1 MLRGLKNVATWIR
14 ECDEPAFARVL
25 ANYPEIQYWNART
38 QRVPKDFDGLLL
50 SGGEDISQKFLR
62 QPVPDPS
69 LIQDANPARDEWEFP
84 ALAAALKAQLP
95 ILAICRGLQV
105 LNVALGGTLHLDIPR
120 HDDDKFNNVQ
130 PLRYT
135 PEARIRF
142 DRVNSSHHQALDQLG
157 QGLVVEAWHAEDG
170 TIEQAR
176 LENYPYCLAVQYHPE
191 RDPLYRPL
199 FDGFIE
205 QVTREPA
212 WA

>member
-1 MLRGLKNVATWIR
+1 MVRGLKTVATWIR
-14 ECDEPAFARVL
+14 ECDEPAFAQVL

-38 QRVPKDFDGLLL
+38 QEVPKNIDGLLL

-84 ALAAALKAQLP
+84 TLASALKAQLP

-130 PLRYT
+130 TLRYT
-135 PEARIRF
+135 PEAKIRF
-142 DRVNSSHHQALDQLG
+142 AGVNSSHHQALDQLG
-157 QGLVVEAWHAEDG
+157 RGLVAEAWHAEDG
-170 TIEQAR
+170 TIEQAH

-199 FDGFIE
+199 FDSFIE